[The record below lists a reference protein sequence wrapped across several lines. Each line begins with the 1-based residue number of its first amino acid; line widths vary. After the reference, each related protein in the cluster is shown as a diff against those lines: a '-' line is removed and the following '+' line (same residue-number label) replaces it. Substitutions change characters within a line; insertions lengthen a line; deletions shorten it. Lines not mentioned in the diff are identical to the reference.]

1 MATMSTIRLAQRAM
15 RYRFSHDPCEI
26 REMLRRVPTGGTAID
41 IGAHKGAYSWWLA
54 RGVGRGGRVVAVE
67 PQAELADRLE
77 KVFARTTQFGLFR
90 GAVSDRVGSADLV
103 IPKAG
108 PSHGASLRGIEQG
121 DAGRVR
127 AVATTTIDTLAAER
141 GLDRVDFVKC
151 DAEGHEHAIF
161 RGASGVL
168 SRDLPGVLV
177 ECDKGFLPDS
187 EDPVGALWSMFEPL
201 GYRGWVIFRDALVP
215 LADFEYA
222 VHQRPDRAKHDHG
235 HNFLFA
241 HPSRETGA

>member
-1 MATMSTIRLAQRAM
+1 MAAMSTIRLVQRAM

-26 REMLRRVPTGGTAID
+26 REMLRRVPRGGTAID

-54 RGVGRGGRVVAVE
+54 RAVGRSGRVVAVE

-77 KVFARTTQFGLFR
+77 TVFARTPQFGLFG
-90 GAVSDRVGSADLV
+90 GAVSDGVGSAELV
-103 IPKAG
+103 IPDAG

-121 DAGRVR
+121 EQGRVR
-127 AVATTTIDTLAAER
+127 TVATTTVDALAAER
-141 GLDRVDFVKC
+141 GLTRVDFIKC

-168 SRDLPGVLV
+168 ARDLPGVLV
-177 ECDKGFLPDS
+177 ECDRGFVAG
-187 EDPVGALWSMFEPL
+187 DPVGELWAMFEPL
-201 GYRGWVIFRDALVP
+201 GYKGWVIFRDALVP
-215 LADFEYA
+215 IGAFDYA
-222 VHQRPDRAKHDHG
+222 VHQKPDRAKHDHG

-241 HPSRETGA
+241 HPSREA